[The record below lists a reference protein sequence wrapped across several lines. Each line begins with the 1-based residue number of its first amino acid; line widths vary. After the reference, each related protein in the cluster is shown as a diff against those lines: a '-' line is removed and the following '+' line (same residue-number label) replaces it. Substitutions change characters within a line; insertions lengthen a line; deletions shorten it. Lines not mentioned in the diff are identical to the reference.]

1 MYCIKM
7 GLDHKEIYNIQQR
20 KTSKRNSCWIGYYKS
35 KMTLNFQMIV
45 ERYLNHTKWL
55 AVWFPAMGLSLS
67 LTKNYLGGQAFHVFR
82 KTKKKTKQKNRIGY
96 YRIPYLKLYSCNAT
110 KLNASLS
117 YALASFFILN
127 TLLPL

>member
-1 MYCIKM
+1 MC
-7 GLDHKEIYNIQQR
+7 LE
-20 KTSKRNSCWIGYYKS
+20 
-35 KMTLNFQMIV
+35 
-45 ERYLNHTKWL
+45 
-55 AVWFPAMGLSLS
+55 
-67 LTKNYLGGQAFHVFR
+67 
-82 KTKKKTKQKNRIGY
+82 KQKNNKTKNQIGY